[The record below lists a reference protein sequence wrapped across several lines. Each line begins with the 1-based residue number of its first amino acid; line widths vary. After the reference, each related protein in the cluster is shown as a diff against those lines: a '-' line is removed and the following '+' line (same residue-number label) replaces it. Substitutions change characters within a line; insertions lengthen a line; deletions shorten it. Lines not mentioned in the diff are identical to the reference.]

1 MKAIIDI
8 VASFWHLIYPYSLS
22 QNLQRLRQY
31 IFSSWIKHEF
41 HSIRNVSFGRGLN
54 LIGARNISIGNK
66 TAFGINGTLQAHES
80 YLGRKYTPKI
90 IIGNNCWIGDYF
102 NISAI
107 ESITIGDNLVAG
119 RWVSILDNTHGSTDF
134 ESLSIPPA
142 NRKLASHGAISI
154 GNNVLIGDKV
164 TILSGVTIG
173 DNVVIGSNAV
183 VTKNVPSHSIIGGI
197 PAKIIISHGI

>member
-8 VASFWHLIYPYSLS
+8 FATLWHLIYPLSLS
-22 QNLQRLRQY
+22 LKFQRLRQY

-41 HSIRNVSFGRGLN
+41 HSIGKVSFGRGLS
-54 LIGARNISIGNK
+54 LIGAQHISIGDR

-80 YLGRKYTPKI
+80 YLGVKYTPNI
-90 IIGNNCWIGDYF
+90 IIGKNCWIGDYF

-107 ESITIGDNLVAG
+107 DSIVIGNNLVAG
-119 RWVSILDNTHGSTDF
+119 RWVTILDNTHGSTDI
-134 ESLSIPPA
+134 ETLSIPPA
-142 NRKLASHGAISI
+142 DRKLASHGVVKI

-183 VTKNVPSHSIIGGI
+183 VTKDIPPYSIIGGI
-197 PAKIIISHGI
+197 PAKIISHGI